1 MENLGIGPNF
11 LKGCE
16 QFAIKETVKN
26 QQLENER
33 IHVVRITQRFKC
45 YHMFDRIVPVNM
57 LESFNQIKSVCAL
70 LSNFQK
76 PTLKKT

>member
-1 MENLGIGPNF
+1 MGIGSNF

-76 PTLKKT
+76 PTLKKS